1 MKKNILVIDACV
13 RREESRT
20 KKMMDRAVGTLK
32 SMHNDWDFQI
42 LNLMELDLHYLNTQT
57 LEKRDRLLAKKEYGN
72 PMFAL
77 GNQFR
82 EADGIIVAAPFWDL
96 SIPAVLKVYIEN
108 ISAEKITFGCDA
120 FGLHGLCRGKWMLF
134 LTTRGDCWEGDSM
147 EQGSTY
153 MRAISRFFGI
163 ESFWC
168 VSADGL
174 DNQKYDGE
182 KILQDA
188 LKETEDVCRILV

>member
-96 SIPAVLKVYIEN
+96 SVPAVLKVYIEN
-108 ISAEKITFGCDA
+108 ISAEGITFGCGPS
-120 FGLHGLCRGKWMLF
+120 GLYGLCKAKWMLF
-134 LTTRGDCWEGDSM
+134 LTTRGDCWEGSHM

-153 MRAISRFFGI
+153 MAAMSQFFGI
-163 ESFWC
+163 GSFKC
-168 VSADGL
+168 ISADGL
-174 DNQKYDGE
+174 DNQNYDGE
-182 KILQDA
+182 KILRDA
-188 LKETEDVCRILV
+188 IKETEYMCGQLL

>member
-1 MKKNILVIDACV
+1 MKNILVIDACV
-13 RREESRT
+13 RRDKSRT
-20 KKMMDRAVGTLK
+20 KKMMDRAVETLRELHK
-32 SMHNDWDFQI
+32 DCDFKV
-42 LNLMELDLHYLNTQT
+42 LNLLELDLNYLNTET
-57 LEKRDRLLAKKEYGN
+57 LEKRDELLAKKEYN
-72 PMFAL
+72 HPMFAL

-96 SIPAVLKVYIEN
+96 SVPAVLKVYIEN
-108 ISAEKITFGCDA
+108 ISIEGITFGCDES
-120 FGLHGLCRGKWMLF
+120 GLHGLCKGKWMLF
-134 LTTRGDCWEGDSM
+134 LTTRGDCWEGNSM

-163 ESFWC
+163 DSFQC
-168 VSADGL
+168 VNADGL

-188 LKETEDVCRILV
+188 LEQTERVCKILS

>member
-13 RREESRT
+13 RKEESRT
-20 KKMMDRAVGTLK
+20 KKMMDRAVETLK
-32 SMHNDWDFQI
+32 ALYKDCDFEV
-42 LNLMELDLHYLNTQT
+42 LNLLDLNLNYLNTEA
-57 LEKRDRLLAKKEYGN
+57 LKKRDGLLAKKEYDH

-77 GNQFR
+77 GKQFQK
-82 EADGIIVAAPFWDL
+82 ADGVIVAAPFWDL

-108 ISAEKITFGCDA
+108 ISIEGITFGCDA
-120 FGLHGLCRGKWMLF
+120 SGLHGLCRGKWMLF
-134 LTTRGDCWEGDSM
+134 LTTRGDCWEGNSM

-153 MRAISRFFGI
+153 MQAISRFFGI

-174 DNQKYDGE
+174 DNQKYDAE

-188 LKETEDVCRILV
+188 LKETEDVCKTLF